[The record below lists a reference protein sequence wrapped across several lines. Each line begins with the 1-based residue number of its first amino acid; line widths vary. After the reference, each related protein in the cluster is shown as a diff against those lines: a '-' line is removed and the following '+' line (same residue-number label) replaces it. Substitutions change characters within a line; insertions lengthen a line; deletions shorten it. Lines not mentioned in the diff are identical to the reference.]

1 LRLRRAGPLRCRC
14 AGLVRWVAPAAGQVR
29 CAGLWVR

>member
-1 LRLRRAGPLRCRC
+1 LLAGFRPLRG
-14 AGLVRWVAPAAGQVR
+14 ALAVAPAAGQVR

>member
-1 LRLRRAGPLRCRC
+1 VARFAVAP
-14 AGLVRWVAPAAGQVR
+14 AVAPAAGRVR